1 MSEVVRRAT
10 ERAVKQMGEF
20 KDKIPAAGGKVEF
33 LYDPASGG
41 IATKV
46 SGTGFIALYQVAI
59 TMDGRRLLSTVPAT
73 GIGVMPVYPQP
84 SVLTFIQS
92 DEQRM
97 WGRNCPVC
105 QKYFRTNHVMDTTY
119 CPYCA
124 LGATSLAFIS
134 KDQRVYITACY
145 DAFARALI
153 GKKSTAVEI
162 ADITDR
168 TPAWHY
174 SEEKQQFHFKCSE
187 KDCAAEAD
195 ILGEYGYCPRC
206 GRTNARTLFIKRLDG
221 MLKRVENVSNNV
233 SDRRERGLVWEEIT
247 KNIVGDFEHLA
258 KHLRVRLLN
267 FPMTPNRRK
276 RLEELNFQRPLQ
288 ANESL
293 VQWFDIGLLVWPG
306 NSTTPK
312 RILSDADLPFIKK
325 MIQRRHIL
333 IHNGGIVDQEYL
345 DLGGDTQVQLGQR
358 ISIRSHEAKRFIECI
373 RAMAENLLD
382 NVEYG
387 FA

>member
-1 MSEVVRRAT
+1 MS
-10 ERAVKQMGEF
+10 EF

-33 LYDPASGG
+33 LYDLASGG
-41 IATKV
+41 IATQV

-59 TMDGRRLLSTVPAT
+59 SMDGRRLLSTVPAT

-92 DEQRM
+92 DEQGM
-97 WGRNCPVC
+97 WGRNCPFC
-105 QKYFRTNHVMDTTY
+105 KKYFRTNHVMSGTH

-124 LGATSLAFIS
+124 GEESSLAFVS
-134 KDQRVYITACY
+134 KEQRTYITACY
-145 DAFARALI
+145 DAFARAYV

-162 ADITDR
+162 ADITDQ

-187 KDCAAEAD
+187 KGCDTQTD
-195 ILGEYGYCPRC
+195 ILGEYGYCPGC
-206 GRTNARTLFIKRLDG
+206 GRTNARKLFLDRVDK
-221 MLKRVENVSNNV
+221 MLLRVDEVKKNVP
-233 SDRRERGLVWEEIT
+233 ERKERATVWEEMT

-258 KHLRVRLLN
+258 KHLRVSLLC
-267 FPMTPNRRK
+267 FPLTVNRKK
-276 RLEELNFQRPLQ
+276 RLEELNFQKPLQ

-293 VQWFDIGLLVWPG
+293 VQWFDIGLLAWPG
-306 NSTTPK
+306 DKTTAK
-312 RILSDADLPFIKK
+312 RMVPDSDLPFIKK

-333 IHNGGIVDQEYL
+333 IHSGGIVDQDYI
-345 DLGGDTQVQLGQR
+345 DISGDTEVVLGER
-358 ISIRSHEAKRFIECI
+358 ISVSSKEVKRFIECI
-373 RAMAENLLD
+373 RTMAENFLD

-387 FA
+387 FVEE